1 MLSTPLPGIDPK
13 SQPKGDWVML
23 LIRKA
28 WYGLVAGKRWRS
40 IGGLLLTHTG
50 GLVAVKSN
58 WSRLKHAV
66 GY

>member
-1 MLSTPLPGIDPK
+1 VLSTPLPGINPK

-28 WYGLVAGKRWRS
+28 WYGLVAGKRLAERRWV
-40 IGGLLLTHTG
+40 LLTHTG